1 MPELIIRNMITSS
14 EVLNSER
21 EWLQRCFQTIDSK
34 NTCPQ
39 FGYLRGDNFADR
51 NVPAGEIKIDC
62 WGRFEKKRSREVNEI
77 KGFEIGKKTAS
88 GLKKNG
94 KKGRTGPAG

>member
-1 MPELIIRNMITSS
+1 MITSS
-14 EVLNSER
+14 EVLSSER

-62 WGRFEKKRSREVNEI
+62 RAFLTISVPVKAMKSR
-77 KGFEIGKKTAS
+77 
-88 GLKKNG
+88 GLKSAKNSV
-94 KKGRTGPAG
+94 KHEKIR